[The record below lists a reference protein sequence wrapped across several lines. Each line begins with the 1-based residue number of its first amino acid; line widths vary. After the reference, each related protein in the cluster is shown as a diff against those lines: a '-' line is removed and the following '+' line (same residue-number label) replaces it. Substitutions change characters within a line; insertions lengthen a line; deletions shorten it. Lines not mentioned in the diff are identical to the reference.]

1 MQWGLK
7 QLSRRGHRD
16 TLQQLSELRAHAK
29 AQINSA
35 ASGALALLGTP
46 GGHVPMVAQLQG
58 LQSTD
63 LKSSQVS

>member
-1 MQWGLK
+1 MQWGPKL
-7 QLSRRGHRD
+7 LSRRGHRNK
-16 TLQQLSELRAHAK
+16 LQQLGELRAHAK
-29 AQINSA
+29 AQIKAA

-46 GGHVPMVAQLQG
+46 GGHVPTVAQLQG